1 MDLRLIENAVPS
13 AAEREAIDRL
23 LGPPS
28 SAWRGGAERRPGL
41 DTHVAYGGHALRSQR
56 HMLLPALHAIRDATG
71 YISPGGL
78 NYVCQRLDV
87 PPADA
92 YGVASFYALFSLEEQ
107 PPVVAHVCDD
117 IACRINGALGLCQQL
132 EDQIGP
138 EGTPSADGK
147 MTWVRSP
154 CLGQCN
160 RAPVALIQRAGLDAR
175 DETQAPTTG
184 DAVLAAMA
192 GEATPKPDFA
202 TDGSYALDVPQLLDP
217 DADLYLLRRIG
228 RIDPENIDSYRA
240 AGGYE
245 ALRRAFEIGPE
256 GVIREVEDS
265 KIVGRGGAAFPKGR
279 KLGDVARAPA
289 RPHYLVCNADESE
302 PGTFKDRV
310 LMEGDPFALI
320 ESMTIAGYAA
330 GCEQGFIYI
339 RGEYPRS
346 VERLQHAIDMARQKG
361 FLGRNIMGKGYD
373 FDIEIRRGAGAY
385 ICGEETALFS
395 SLEGYRGEPRSK
407 PPFPTQV
414 GLFGKPTL
422 VSNVE
427 TLMNLP
433 RIVLEGGPAY
443 AAIGT
448 EQSTGTKLFCLSGC
462 IQRPGIY
469 EFPFGVTLREVLEA
483 AGGVPEGRELRAVL
497 VGGAASSFVTPDE
510 LDMELTFEGTR
521 AAGAAL
527 GSAVIMPFDDS
538 VDMTDIILRIAAFFR
553 DESCGQCV
561 PCRVGTV
568 RQQEALQRLV
578 AGRPLGSVEDEIRL
592 IDEVAQVM
600 RDASICGLGHTAPI
614 AVQSAIHKLHLF
626 NGRSATT

>member
-1 MDLRLIENAVPS
+1 MDLRLIQNATPS
-13 AAEREAIDRL
+13 EAERQAIDEL
-23 LGPPS
+23 LGPPE
-28 SAWRGGAERRPGL
+28 SAWRGSVQRRQGL
-41 DTHVAYGGHALRSQR
+41 DSHTSHGGHALRRNR
-56 HMLLPALHAIRDATG
+56 HMLLPALHAVRDATG

-92 YGVASFYALFSLEEQ
+92 FGVASFYALFALEEQ

-117 IACRINGALGLCQQL
+117 IACRLNGGLKLCQQL
-132 EDQIGP
+132 EERLGP
-138 EGTPSADGK
+138 EGSGDGE
-147 MTWVRSP
+147 MTWHRSP
-154 CLGQCN
+154 CLGLCD
-160 RAPVALIQRAGLDAR
+160 RAPAVLVQRAGTDVR
-175 DETQAPTTG
+175 DEALAPTDIET
-184 DAVLAAMA
+184 VLQSMA
-192 GEATPKPDFA
+192 GENVGEPRFA
-202 TDGSYALDVPQLLDP
+202 GEGDGSQWAPQTLDP
-217 DADLYLLRRIG
+217 DSDLYLLRRIG
-228 RIDPENIDSYRA
+228 KVDPENIDSYRA
-240 AGGYE
+240 SGGYN
-245 ALRRAFEIGPE
+245 ALRRAFDIGPDA
-256 GVIREVEDS
+256 VIREITDS
-265 KIVGRGGAAFPKGR
+265 KLVGRGGAAFPTGR

-289 RPHYLVCNADESE
+289 RPHYVICNADESE

-330 GCEQGFIYI
+330 GAEQGYIYV
-339 RGEYPRS
+339 RGEYPLS
-346 VERLQHAIDMARQKG
+346 LERMQNAIDVARRRG
-361 FLGRNIMGKGYD
+361 FLGEDIMGEGYR
-373 FDIEIRRGAGAY
+373 FDLEIRRGAGAY
-385 ICGEETALFS
+385 ICGEETSLFN
-395 SLEGYRGEPRSK
+395 SLEGFRGEPRAK
-407 PPFPTQV
+407 PPYPTQV
-414 GLFGKPTL
+414 GLFGKPT
-422 VSNVE
+422 VVNNVE
-427 TLMNLP
+427 TLMNFP

-443 AAIGT
+443 ASIGT
-448 EQSTGTKLFCLSGC
+448 ENSTGTKLFCLSGS

-469 EFPFGVTLREVLEA
+469 EFPFGVTLREVLDA

-497 VGGAASSFVTPDE
+497 LGGAASSFVTPDE

-527 GSAVIMPFDDS
+527 GSAVIMPFDDT

-578 AGRPLGSVEDEIRL
+578 AGKTIGSVEDEIRL

-600 RDASICGLGHTAPI
+600 KDASICGLGHTAPI
-614 AVQSAIHKLHLF
+614 AVQSAIQKLHLF

>member
-1 MDLRLIENAVPS
+1 
-13 AAEREAIDRL
+13 
-23 LGPPS
+23 
-28 SAWRGGAERRPGL
+28 
-41 DTHVAYGGHALRSQR
+41 
-56 HMLLPALHAIRDATG
+56 
-71 YISPGGL
+71 
-78 NYVCQRLDV
+78 
-87 PPADA
+87 
-92 YGVASFYALFSLEEQ
+92 
-107 PPVVAHVCDD
+107 
-117 IACRINGALGLCQQL
+117 
-132 EDQIGP
+132 
-138 EGTPSADGK
+138 
-147 MTWVRSP
+147 
-154 CLGQCN
+154 
-160 RAPVALIQRAGLDAR
+160 
-175 DETQAPTTG
+175 
-184 DAVLAAMA
+184 
-192 GEATPKPDFA
+192 
-202 TDGSYALDVPQLLDP
+202 
-217 DADLYLLRRIG
+217 
-228 RIDPENIDSYRA
+228 
-240 AGGYE
+240 
-245 ALRRAFEIGPE
+245 
-256 GVIREVEDS
+256 
-265 KIVGRGGAAFPKGR
+265 
-279 KLGDVARAPA
+279 
-289 RPHYLVCNADESE
+289 
-302 PGTFKDRV
+302 
-310 LMEGDPFALI
+310 
-320 ESMTIAGYAA
+320 
-330 GCEQGFIYI
+330 
-339 RGEYPRS
+339 
-346 VERLQHAIDMARQKG
+346 
-361 FLGRNIMGKGYD
+361 GRNIMGKGYD

-395 SLEGYRGEPRSK
+395 SLEGYRGEPRSN
-407 PPFPTQV
+407 PPFPTQI